1 MATTK
6 SKSSRLHTPEGIACF
21 VQVFTPKART
31 DKAGNPKGDPK
42 YSLVLS
48 FDEDADLSE
57 LKAEAKRV
65 GIERFGPDFAAMVK
79 KGKLNWPFRDNEDYA
94 DNGFPFTRDGTF
106 ISFKSTDRPGIV
118 DSDAE
123 PIMDKGEFYSG
134 VICRVSCKAYAY
146 DNESKGVAFGLV
158 NIQKLDDGE
167 RLAGNP
173 DASDDFGA
181 TKSKSKAK
189 AKTSRRND
197 DDEDDEDLL

>member
-1 MATTK
+1 MATAKT
-6 SKSSRLHTPEGIACF
+6 KSSRLHTPEGIACF
-21 VQVFTPKART
+21 TQVFVPKART

-42 YSLVLS
+42 YSLVLC
-48 FDEDADLSE
+48 FDEDADLAD

-65 GIERFGPDFAAMVK
+65 GIERFGPEFVAGVR
-79 KGKLNWPFRDNEDYA
+79 KGKYNWPFRDNEDYA
-94 DNGFPFTRDGTF
+94 DNGFPFTQDGTF

-118 DSDAE
+118 DENAD
-123 PIMDKGEFYSG
+123 PIMDKSEFYSG
-134 VICRVSCKAYAY
+134 VKCRVSCKAFAY

-189 AKTSRRND
+189 GKSKADDND
-197 DDEDDEDLL
+197 DDDLL